1 MNYLWRRS
9 NDDNNYLR
17 ITATKKNILSNVSS
31 SIFEIEIKRK
41 YILENRFIFLPSIHP
56 SKKKEK
62 RREEIN
68 NL

>member
-41 YILENRFIFLPSIHP
+41 IYIRKSFYIPSINP
-56 SKKKEK
+56 SIEKKGEEK
-62 RREEIN
+62 RRN
-68 NL
+68 